1 VASPAALKAL
11 LAALKTEQEKR
22 DRLLGRPA
30 GDAREILYHQLD
42 MMAERLRAA
51 PGYVEPDP
59 VRKARM
65 LRDLE
70 DYFAA
75 HYGSQARKT

>member
-1 VASPAALKAL
+1 MASPGALEALHEALKA
-11 LAALKTEQEKR
+11 EQEKR
-22 DRLLGRPA
+22 ARAHGQEGA
-30 GDAREILYHQLD
+30 GDRESLYHQLD

-59 VRKARM
+59 VQKARM
-65 LRDLE
+65 LQDLE

-75 HYGSQARKT
+75 LARKT